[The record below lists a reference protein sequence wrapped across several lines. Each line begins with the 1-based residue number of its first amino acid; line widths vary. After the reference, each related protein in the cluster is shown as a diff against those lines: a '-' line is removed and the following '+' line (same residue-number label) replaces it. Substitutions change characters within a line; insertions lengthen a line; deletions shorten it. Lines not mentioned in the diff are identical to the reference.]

1 MNRSTKYLP
10 SRRLIAASVAGLAL
24 ATMGLAPAFAETAVQ
39 GQINVPAK
47 VFGSVTGACN
57 NRGSQ
62 IELDP
67 SVLLG
72 NVEVT
77 VLFDGGGAHDDSE
90 DETATLTLQLLGGA
104 IILPKQP
111 ALGGVTGNPLISI
124 WIGDTLLLA
133 PTRCNK
139 L

>member
-1 MNRSTKYLP
+1 M
-10 SRRLIAASVAGLAL
+10 
-24 ATMGLAPAFAETAVQ
+24 Q

-47 VFGSVTGACN
+47 VFGSVNGACDH
-57 NRGSQ
+57 RGST

-72 NVEVT
+72 DVEVT
-77 VLFDGGGAHDDSE
+77 VLFDGGGAHDDSNQE
-90 DETATLTLQLLGGA
+90 QATLTLELLGGA

-111 ALGGVTGNPLISI
+111 AFGGVTGNPLISV

>member
-1 MNRSTKYLP
+1 MNIP
-10 SRRLIAASVAGLAL
+10 SKSRGLIAASVAGLAL
-24 ATMGLAPAFAETAVQ
+24 ATFGLAPALAETPVEA
-39 GQINVPAK
+39 QINVPAK
-47 VFGSVTGACN
+47 VFGTVTGACDH
-57 NRGSQ
+57 RGSK

-77 VLFDGGGAHDDSE
+77 VLFDGGGAHDKNVSE
-90 DETATLTLQLLGGA
+90 QATLQLQLLGGA

-111 ALGGVTGNPLISI
+111 AFGGVTGNPKISI
-124 WIGDTLLLA
+124 WIGDQQLLA